1 MDVLWMIVL
10 TVGLLGSH
18 CEGAIS
24 CKNENG
30 DNVDWFILYKK
41 PAGFD
46 YVYID
51 STDQNLKENNKVKPV
66 NHQAGFLA
74 HTLKPYFERSS
85 DFEFVAYNDQPP
97 KGKEEKEKKTVSST
111 YGHSKGVVM
120 MDTTNVVWLLHS
132 TPNFPAGD
140 ESNHF
145 YPDTGKTYAQ
155 IFMCVTL
162 KSTESAQ
169 IAQHLKDINAY
180 IFKEHKHKKLK
191 DSSNNPRTLPY
202 HGDLLSAGGS
212 QFKRFVK
219 QVSKKRDPKEGDLYV
234 TIADTL
240 QSDLYIQTWRSVSK
254 DPKKRPLSE
263 TEKKKLVTI
272 TSVKTA
278 AGEWSCGCDHSKWCV
293 SESKDWM
300 CVGDSN
306 REPSQFERPG
316 GALCINN
323 PSVAEA
329 FRKIIDNSV
338 PVTDSVSATECDPAP
353 PKRPKVDSTG

>member
-30 DNVDWFILYKK
+30 FDVDWFILYKNK
-41 PAGFD
+41 SGFD

-51 STDQNLKENNKVKPV
+51 STNQNLKKNNKLV
-66 NHQAGFLA
+66 NNQAGVLA
-74 HTLKPYFERSS
+74 NTLNPYFEKNKQSPH
-85 DFEFVAYNDQPP
+85 FGFIAYNDQTPSCNAL
-97 KGKEEKEKKTVSST
+97 KE

-120 MDTTNVVWLLHS
+120 MDEDNVVWLLHS
-132 TPNFPAGD
+132 TPKFPAGD
-140 ESNHF
+140 ESNNF
-145 YPDTGKTYAQ
+145 YPDTGEKYAQ

-162 KSTESAQ
+162 KSAQSAQ
-169 IAQHLKDINAY
+169 I
-180 IFKEHKHKKLK
+180 EHNRGKLK
-191 DSSNNPRTLPY
+191 DSSTAPQPLPY
-202 HGDLLSAGGS
+202 HENLKSAGGS

-219 QVSKKRDPKEGDLYV
+219 QVSKERDPKEGDLYV
-234 TIADTL
+234 TIANTL
-240 QSDLYIQTWRSVSK
+240 QSNLYIQTWRSEPK

-278 AGEWSCGCDHSKWCV
+278 AGEWKHGCDHSKWCV
-293 SESKDWM
+293 SDSENWM

-329 FRKIIDNSV
+329 FRQIINSSV
-338 PVTDSVSATECDPAP
+338 PDADSVSATECDPGP
-353 PKRPKVDSTG
+353 PKRPRVDSTG

>member
-51 STDQNLKENNKVKPV
+51 STDQNLTKTKKDKPV
-66 NHQAGFLA
+66 NHQAGVLA
-74 HTLKPYFERSS
+74 HTLNPYFEKNKQSPH
-85 DFEFVAYNDQPP
+85 FGFIAYNDQTPSCNALQ
-97 KGKEEKEKKTVSST
+97 E

-120 MDTTNVVWLLHS
+120 IDKENVVWLLHS
-132 TPNFPAGD
+132 TPKFPAGD
-140 ESNHF
+140 ASNNF
-145 YPDTGKTYAQ
+145 YPDNGKRNAQ

-169 IAQHLKDINAY
+169 IAQHLKGINAH
-180 IFKEHKHKKLK
+180 IFKEHNPEKLK
-191 DSSNNPRTLPY
+191 DSSNVQRTLPY
-202 HGDLLSAGGS
+202 DKDLSSAGGQ

-240 QSDLYIQTWRSVSK
+240 QSDLYIQTWRSEPT

-278 AGEWSCGCDHSKWCV
+278 AAYHTFDFHV
-293 SESKDWM
+293 
-300 CVGDSN
+300 
-306 REPSQFERPG
+306 
-316 GALCINN
+316 
-323 PSVAEA
+323 
-329 FRKIIDNSV
+329 
-338 PVTDSVSATECDPAP
+338 
-353 PKRPKVDSTG
+353 